1 MKSLSHDNA
10 GAERS
15 FVFVLRSFTVAN
27 MFVLKE
33 RNVEGVHLI
42 NVSGGS
48 DNRSDLTIKAAIQV
62 REARTF
68 EFLQPPFTS

>member
-27 MFVLKE
+27 MFVLEESNNQRKFYQSHFYV
-33 RNVEGVHLI
+33 RAVFSIVKSLI
-42 NVSGGS
+42 DKMVQY
-48 DNRSDLTIKAAIQV
+48 IIQTV
-62 REARTF
+62 LE
-68 EFLQPPFTS
+68 